1 MVFYENRYIVFCIM
15 VILEVVYIFLII
27 VFYCLVMF
35 SFKKKYL
42 NVKKL
47 IFFDR
52 ILENWREKFLKL
64 MKFVSVLLFVL
75 LVFLGFMIVCNFFL
89 ISDVVN

>member
-1 MVFYENRYIVFCIM
+1 M
-15 VILEVVYIFLII
+15 VILEVVCIFLII

-35 SFKKKYL
+35 SFKKNYL

-52 ILENWREKFLKL
+52 ILENKREKFLKL

>member
-1 MVFYENRYIVFCIM
+1 MVL
-15 VILEVVYIFLII
+15 LEVVCIFLII

-35 SFKKKYL
+35 SFKKNYL

-52 ILENWREKFLKL
+52 ILENKREKFLKL

>member
-1 MVFYENRYIVFCIM
+1 M
-15 VILEVVYIFLII
+15 VILEVVCIFLII

-35 SFKKKYL
+35 SFKKNYL